1 VARSH
6 FGPWR
11 GHTSYRYRMDAL
23 PGNFSV
29 LVGGARSAPKGRRR
43 RPKGAA
49 QRREAP
55 PEAAKQGREKRAIFK
70 SGLFPDFQFSAP

>member
-1 VARSH
+1 MGTPPESRPPRPKV
-6 FGPWR
+6 G
-11 GHTSYRYRMDAL
+11 D
-23 PGNFSV
+23 FSV

-70 SGLFPDFQFSAP
+70 SGLLPGFRFHRS